1 MEDSK
6 RLQEDLFHRQLWS
19 GPGCFPSL
27 KWCQESGTVA
37 LMTQNTVQLRSY
49 QYKYMASFKASW
61 LSVEKGGPVTGIAPY
76 VYGEGPAA
84 SLSDWFHRNATKEG
98 VGIQFIAWSKDIRE
112 RVCNHPMLIVL
123 LTDGMLMLVDVVNG
137 TRADIG
143 SETLLTGRSTH
154 VVSFGFQ
161 VRFQG
166 IVLALDCTDAW
177 KAIAPTLGDAEQG
190 ANRIRCFAEHSFA
203 ETGVT
208 VLVLASAHR
217 VSLWQVK
224 HATEPSSSS
233 TPSAKLSIHRLFEA
247 PVASIGASDAIASL
261 LVCSEQT
268 STSEARSSGAKEKI
282 IVVAASTSAGDVH
295 LLRFAVTVGAP
306 SSMLGTVA
314 GAQVQMR
321 CTGMQ
326 RVHVCDTPITD
337 MQLLPAPSIAGGTD
351 GTAAGPSNRA
361 VLTAVSCG
369 ALYSLP
375 LDTLLADFSRN
386 NATTAPSSSSGTP
399 LPSVSAVVLH
409 KGNVVA
415 VVPLPAVHTG
425 HEHAV
430 RTVTASTDG
439 ELSVWA
445 SDHSPTALAW
455 SQVAPLPSRS
465 ANYPVLG
472 VDTDCAGLMFAYLYK
487 TPGQHINSR
496 EVQLNNAL
504 RFPRCAV
511 AWELSPFVA
520 EDVASSARSVAEV
533 FLHVVA
539 LHTHQA
545 RNGASSVQG
554 SGALCLA
561 ALPLAFLRSLE
572 CDTVKQYYRS
582 KIQDLKLVPLAVPS
596 TGSAIM
602 RGTSGRFASTNKAE
616 GTGLKEEGSAAG
628 DITSDSEYEGTEEA
642 GNADTKDS
650 DSEADGSKDGGS
662 RGTGADVKLNKFSTP
677 ARKRKRVSNM
687 SAVYERIEQ
696 LERPSKAEAVT
707 LSVGTLFD
715 AAVMAVK
722 CLATARVRSGGT
734 SSSFATS
741 TSPGSAN
748 GFNGTGTRLN
758 CTTDATN
765 SARVL
770 IDEDICDAVEER
782 WDLDEKI
789 AALFSLPEDCCQG
802 ECEYCGGPTVWWRG
816 VCNLLCTREIGG
828 VRYSGMCPLPLR
840 PSLLSEPAF
849 VVCGP

>member
-1 MEDSK
+1 
-6 RLQEDLFHRQLWS
+6 
-19 GPGCFPSL
+19 
-27 KWCQESGTVA
+27 
-37 LMTQNTVQLRSY
+37 MTQNTVQLHSY

-84 SLSDWFHRNATKEG
+84 SLSDWFHRNVTKEG

-123 LTDGMLMLVDVVNG
+123 LTDGTLMLVDVVNG

-143 SETLLTGRSTH
+143 SETLVTGRSTH

-161 VRFQG
+161 VRLRG
-166 IVLALDCTDAW
+166 IALALDCTDAW
-177 KAIAPTLGDAEQG
+177 NETTPTQGGAEQG
-190 ANRIRCFAEHSFA
+190 ANRIRCFVEHSFA
-203 ETGVT
+203 EAGVM

-217 VSLWQVK
+217 VSFWQVK

-233 TPSAKLSIHRLFEA
+233 TTGARMSIHRLCEA
-247 PVASIGASDAIASL
+247 PVTSIGASDAITSL
-261 LVCSEQT
+261 LVCREQT
-268 STSEARSSGAKEKI
+268 STSEVGASGPKESVL
-282 IVVAASTSAGDVH
+282 VVAASTSAGDVH

-306 SSMLGTVA
+306 SLHTTQGTAA
-314 GAQVQMR
+314 GAGAHVQIR
-321 CTGMQ
+321 CTGMK

-337 MQLLPAPSIAGGTD
+337 LQLLPVPPIAGGTD
-351 GTAAGPSNRA
+351 GTAARPSNRA

-386 NATTAPSSSSGTP
+386 NATTAPSSSSSTP

-409 KGNVVA
+409 KSNVVA

-430 RTVTASTDG
+430 RTATASTDG

-445 SDHSPTALAW
+445 ASAASDHSPTTLTW

-496 EVQLNNAL
+496 EIQLNNAL

-511 AWELSPFVA
+511 AWELSPFLA
-520 EDVASSARSVAEV
+520 EDFASSARSVAEV

-539 LHTHQA
+539 LHTHQG
-545 RNGASSVQG
+545 RNGASLAHG

-572 CDTVKQYYRS
+572 CETVKQYYRS

-596 TGSAIM
+596 FSSGIKRGS
-602 RGTSGRFASTNKAE
+602 SGRFASTNTF
-616 GTGLKEEGSAAG
+616 TGMKEEGSAAG
-628 DITSDSEYEGTEEA
+628 DVTSDSEYEATEEA

-650 DSEADGSKDGGS
+650 DSEAEGSKDGS
-662 RGTGADVKLNKFSTP
+662 RETGADVKLNKFSTP

-722 CLATARVRSGGT
+722 CLAAARLRANGTGVAHAGAGSGVM
-734 SSSFATS
+734 TS
-741 TSPGSAN
+741 TSAGMGAGN
-748 GFNGTGTRLN
+748 TRAALTGRAIAGATDSTR
-758 CTTDATN
+758 
-765 SARVL
+765 VV
-770 IDEDICDAVEER
+770 IDEDICDAVEEA

-802 ECEYCGGPTVWWRG
+802 G
-816 VCNLLCTREIGG
+816 VIVFALVLQCACKHCSASASKR
-828 VRYSGMCPLPLR
+828 
-840 PSLLSEPAF
+840 
-849 VVCGP
+849 

>member
-37 LMTQNTVQLRSY
+37 LMTQNTVQLHSY

-123 LTDGMLMLVDVVNG
+123 LADGTLMLVDVVNG

-217 VSLWQVK
+217 VSFWQVK

-233 TPSAKLSIHRLFEA
+233 TTCTRISIHRLCEA
-247 PVASIGASDAIASL
+247 PVTSIGASDAITSL
-261 LVCSEQT
+261 LVCNEQT
-268 STSEARSSGAKEKI
+268 STSEARASGPKESVL
-282 IVVAASTSAGDVH
+282 VVAASTSAGDVH
-295 LLRFAVTVGAP
+295 LIRFAVTAGVPSPHTMQGAA
-306 SSMLGTVA
+306 A
-314 GAQVQMR
+314 GAGAHVHIR

-326 RVHVCDTPITD
+326 RAHICDTPVTD
-337 MQLLPAPSIAGGTD
+337 LQLLSPTSSGTN
-351 GTAAGPSNRA
+351 GASVGSNARS
-361 VLTAVSCG
+361 VLAAVSG
-369 ALYSLP
+369 GVLYSLQ
-375 LDTLLADFSRN
+375 LDSLLAQSSGSN
-386 NATTAPSSSSGTP
+386 TTTAPSSSSSTS
-399 LPSVSAVVLH
+399 LPSSSAGVLH
-409 KGNVVA
+409 KSNVVA

-445 SDHSPTALAW
+445 SDHSPTTLTW

-472 VDTDCAGLMFAYLYK
+472 VDTDCAGLVFAYVYK

-520 EDVASSARSVAEV
+520 EDFASSARSVAEV

-554 SGALCLA
+554 NGALCLA
-561 ALPLAFLRSLE
+561 TLPLAFLRSLE

-596 TGSAIM
+596 TGSAIK
-602 RGTSGRFASTNKAE
+602 RGTSGRFASANKVE

-650 DSEADGSKDGGS
+650 DSEAEGSKHGS
-662 RGTGADVKLNKFSTP
+662 RETGADVKLNKFSTP

-715 AAVMAVK
+715 AAVMEVK
-722 CLATARVRSGGT
+722 CLAAARLRANGTGVAHAGAGSGVM
-734 SSSFATS
+734 TS
-741 TSPGSAN
+741 TSAGIGAGN
-748 GFNGTGTRLN
+748 TRAAL
-758 CTTDATN
+758 T
-765 SARVL
+765 VV
-770 IDEDICDAVEER
+770 IDEDICDAVEEA

-802 ECEYCGGPTVWWRG
+802 G
-816 VCNLLCTREIGG
+816 VIVFALVLQCACKHCSASASKR
-828 VRYSGMCPLPLR
+828 
-840 PSLLSEPAF
+840 
-849 VVCGP
+849 

>member
-1 MEDSK
+1 
-6 RLQEDLFHRQLWS
+6 
-19 GPGCFPSL
+19 
-27 KWCQESGTVA
+27 VA
-37 LMTQNTVQLRSY
+37 LMTQNTVQLHSY

-61 LSVEKGGPVTGIAPY
+61 LSVEKGGPVTGISPY

-123 LTDGMLMLVDVVNG
+123 LTDGTLMLVDVVNG

-143 SETLLTGRSTH
+143 SETLLTERSTH

-217 VSLWQVK
+217 VSLWQVR
-224 HATEPSSSS
+224 HATETSSSS
-233 TPSAKLSIHRLFEA
+233 TPSAKLSIHRLCEA
-247 PVASIGASDAIASL
+247 PVTSIGASDAITSL
-261 LVCSEQT
+261 LVCREQT
-268 STSEARSSGAKEKI
+268 STSEGRASGPKESVL
-282 IVVAASTSAGDVH
+282 VVAASTSAGDVH

-306 SSMLGTVA
+306 SSHTTQGAAA
-314 GAQVQMR
+314 GAGAHVQIR
-321 CTGMQ
+321 CIGTQ
-326 RVHVCDTPITD
+326 RVHVCDAPITD
-337 MQLLPAPSIAGGTD
+337 LQLLSPTSSGTN
-351 GTAAGPSNRA
+351 GAAVGSNARS
-361 VLTAVSCG
+361 VLNAVSG
-369 ALYSLP
+369 GVLYSLP
-375 LDTLLADFSRN
+375 LESLLAQISGTS
-386 NATTAPSSSSGTP
+386 ATTAPSSSSRTP

-409 KGNVVA
+409 KSNVVSVA
-415 VVPLPAVHTG
+415 PLPAVHTG

-472 VDTDCAGLMFAYLYK
+472 VDTDCAGLVFAYLYK

-520 EDVASSARSVAEV
+520 DDFASSARSVAEV
-533 FLHVVA
+533 FLHIVA
-539 LHTHQA
+539 LHTHHG
-545 RNGASSVQG
+545 RNGAS

-596 TGSAIM
+596 TGSAIK
-602 RGTSGRFASTNKAE
+602 RGTSGRFASTNRAE
-616 GTGLKEEGSAAG
+616 GTGLKEEGSAVG

-650 DSEADGSKDGGS
+650 DSEAEGSKDGGS
-662 RGTGADVKLNKFSTP
+662 REMGADVKLNKFSTP

-734 SSSFATS
+734 SSGFATS
-741 TSPGSAN
+741 TGPGSAN
-748 GFNGTGTRLN
+748 GSNGTGTRLN
-758 CTTDATN
+758 STTDATN

-802 ECEYCGGPTVWWRG
+802 E
-816 VCNLLCTREIGG
+816 
-828 VRYSGMCPLPLR
+828 
-840 PSLLSEPAF
+840 
-849 VVCGP
+849 

>member
-37 LMTQNTVQLRSY
+37 LMTQNTVQLHSY

-217 VSLWQVK
+217 VSFWQVK

-233 TPSAKLSIHRLFEA
+233 TPSAKLSIHRLCEA
-247 PVASIGASDAIASL
+247 PVTSIGASDAITSL
-261 LVCSEQT
+261 LVCREQT
-268 STSEARSSGAKEKI
+268 STSEVGASGPKESVL
-282 IVVAASTSAGDVH
+282 VVAASTSAGDVH

-306 SSMLGTVA
+306 SLHTTQGAAA
-314 GAQVQMR
+314 GAGAHVQIR
-321 CTGMQ
+321 CTGTQ
-326 RVHVCDTPITD
+326 RVHVCDAPITD
-337 MQLLPAPSIAGGTD
+337 LQLLTPTSSGTN
-351 GTAAGPSNRA
+351 GAAVGSNARS
-361 VLTAVSCG
+361 VLSAVSG
-369 ALYSLP
+369 DVVYSLP
-375 LDTLLADFSRN
+375 LESLLAQISGN
-386 NATTAPSSSSGTP
+386 SATTAPSSSSSTS
-399 LPSVSAVVLH
+399 LPSISAVVLH
-409 KGNVVA
+409 KSNVVS

-455 SQVAPLPSRS
+455 SQAGLLPSRS

-472 VDTDCAGLMFAYLYK
+472 VDTDCAGLVFAYQYK

-496 EVQLNNAL
+496 EIQLNNAL

-511 AWELSPFVA
+511 AWELSPFLA
-520 EDVASSARSVAEV
+520 EDFASSARSVAEV

-539 LHTHQA
+539 LHTHQG
-545 RNGASSVQG
+545 RNGASLAHG

-596 TGSAIM
+596 TGGSGIK
-602 RGTSGRFASTNKAE
+602 RGTSGRFASTNKAD

-662 RGTGADVKLNKFSTP
+662 REMGADVKLNKFSTP

-696 LERPSKAEAVT
+696 LERPSKAEAVI

-715 AAVMAVK
+715 AAVMAVR
-722 CLATARVRSGGT
+722 CLAAPRARTGGT
-734 SSSFATS
+734 SSGFATS
-741 TSPGSAN
+741 TGPGSAN
-748 GFNGTGTRLN
+748 GCGNGTGTRLN
-758 CTTDATN
+758 STTDATN
-765 SARVL
+765 SARVG

-802 ECEYCGGPTVWWRG
+802 E
-816 VCNLLCTREIGG
+816 
-828 VRYSGMCPLPLR
+828 
-840 PSLLSEPAF
+840 
-849 VVCGP
+849 

>member
-1 MEDSK
+1 
-6 RLQEDLFHRQLWS
+6 
-19 GPGCFPSL
+19 
-27 KWCQESGTVA
+27 VA
-37 LMTQNTVQLRSY
+37 LTTQNTVQLHSY

-98 VGIQFIAWSKDIRE
+98 VGIQFIAWSNDIRE

-123 LTDGMLMLVDVVNG
+123 LTDGTLMLVDVVNG

-166 IVLALDCTDAW
+166 IALALDCTDAW

-217 VSLWQVK
+217 ASLWQVK

-233 TPSAKLSIHRLFEA
+233 TTCTRMSIHRLCEA
-247 PVASIGASDAIASL
+247 PVTSVGASDAITSL

-268 STSEARSSGAKEKI
+268 STSEARASGAKEKI

-306 SSMLGTVA
+306 SSMQGTVA
-314 GAQVQMR
+314 GAQVQIR

-326 RVHVCDTPITD
+326 RVHVCDAPITD
-337 MQLLPAPSIAGGTD
+337 MQLLPVPPIAGGTD
-351 GTAAGPSNRA
+351 GTAAGPSNRL
-361 VLTAVSCG
+361 VLTAVSG
-369 ALYSLP
+369 GVLHSLP
-375 LDTLLADFSRN
+375 LESLLAQFSGD
-386 NATTAPSSSSGTP
+386 NAATAPSSSSSTS

-409 KGNVVA
+409 KSNVVA

-439 ELSVWA
+439 ELSVWTASAA

-455 SQVAPLPSRS
+455 SRAALLPSRS

-520 EDVASSARSVAEV
+520 EDFASSARSVAEV

-539 LHTHQA
+539 LHTHQGG
-545 RNGASSVQG
+545 NGASIAG
-554 SGALCLA
+554 NCGALCLA
-561 ALPLAFLRSLE
+561 TLPLAFLRSLE

-596 TGSAIM
+596 TGSGIK

-662 RGTGADVKLNKFSTP
+662 RGMGADVKLSKFSTP

-715 AAVMAVK
+715 AAVMAVR
-722 CLATARVRSGGT
+722 CLATARLRTVGT
-734 SSSFATS
+734 GNGFATS
-741 TSPGSAN
+741 TGPGSAN
-748 GFNGTGTRLN
+748 GSNGTGTRLN
-758 CTTDATN
+758 STTDATN

-802 ECEYCGGPTVWWRG
+802 E
-816 VCNLLCTREIGG
+816 
-828 VRYSGMCPLPLR
+828 
-840 PSLLSEPAF
+840 
-849 VVCGP
+849 